1 MPLFGNFIDSVDFNI
16 NQRNREIL
24 SILDLPYKIGLND
37 NDLFELELYLCK
49 YPEKGV
55 LMKDTGGLRKIRWK
69 KASKG
74 KSGGIRVLYVDFL
87 YVEKIYLLSV
97 YTKSDKANINNSEK
111 KAIKKL
117 IDLVKNELE
126 RKRIK

>member
-1 MPLFGNFIDSVDFNI
+1 MTGEFI
-16 NQRNREIL
+16 E
-24 SILDLPYKIGLND
+24 LPEFLNLWYRIGLND

-55 LMKDTGGLRKIRWK
+55 LIKETGGLRKIRWK

-74 KSGGIRVLYVDFL
+74 KSGGIRVLYIDFL

-97 YTKSDKANINNSEK
+97 YTKSDKANISNSEK
-111 KAIKKL
+111 KDIKKL
-117 IDLVKNELE
+117 IDLLKKELE
-126 RKRIK
+126 RKRRK